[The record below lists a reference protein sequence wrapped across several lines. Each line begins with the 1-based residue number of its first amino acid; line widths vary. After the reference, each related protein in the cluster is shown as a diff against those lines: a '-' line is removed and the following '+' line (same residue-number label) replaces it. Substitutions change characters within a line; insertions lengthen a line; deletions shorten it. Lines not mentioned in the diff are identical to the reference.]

1 MDDKTHPTHTSWAL
15 WYHNPHDQSWD
26 LKSYTKVCEFQ
37 SIEQFWL
44 LYKNWDTYLPKVFD
58 GMYFLMRKL
67 KNGNYIY
74 PMWEDKYN
82 KRGGFWSFK
91 IAKEEAVDVWN
102 KLSMHLIG
110 EQIANEEENIM
121 TINGISISPKKSFC
135 IIKIWNSDF
144 SLKSN
149 GLIDQG
155 LDFLDFKEV
164 MYKCH
169 NDNIV
174 YDQQK
179 AKKPRPKPHGEAGAG
194 GNYRF
199 SGRARR

>member
-1 MDDKTHPTHTSWAL
+1 MDSELHPTHTAWAL
-15 WYHNPHDQSWD
+15 WYHNPHDKSWG
-26 LKSYTKVCEFQ
+26 LNSYTKVCEFQ
-37 SIEQFWL
+37 SIEEFWV
-44 LYKNWDTYLPKVFD
+44 LYNHWDTYLPKVFD

-91 IAKEEAVDVWN
+91 INKEEAIEVWN
-102 KLSMHLIG
+102 KLSIHLIG
-110 EQIANEEENIM
+110 EQISNDEKNIM
-121 TINGISISPKKSFC
+121 TINGISISPKKNFC

-144 SLKSN
+144 QLKKN
-149 GLIDQG
+149 DLIDRD
-155 LDFLDFKEV
+155 LDFLDFDEV

-179 AKKPRPKPHGEAGAG
+179 SKKPRVKHDGGG

-199 SGRARR
+199 SGRGRR